1 MFRRFSWSGELT
13 ESSMKTST
21 CQATNT
27 MFTWYFNQHHFTRFT
42 ITIIVSLL
50 LLTRTTPQIRENKP
64 SGYEAEYSNL
74 RFELHLIRFA
84 HQ

>member
-42 ITIIVSLL
+42 VTIIVLL
-50 LLTRTTPQIRENKP
+50 LLFDQYPPPRSVSTSQAATRLSTPT
-64 SGYEAEYSNL
+64 SDSS
-74 RFELHLIRFA
+74 FT
-84 HQ
+84 